1 MKSATSTTWLL
12 GLVLGFILLFTAYII
27 LTINYSKTVRIKNEM
42 ISMVEKYEGLNTN
55 SIQLVNNYLASI
67 NYNMKGECTDDN
79 NSGVYGADNLQA
91 TSLVEAQPGEKYY
104 YCVKKYKGVGTTRYY
119 QVAIFYK
126 FNLPVVGATGNFAV
140 RGVTGNF
147 QSRDEAI
154 YAKNVDGSFDT
165 TKPSGGGGSTTTPP
179 SLSSKYTVSFNLNGG
194 SGSIPAQT
202 VEYGTPASEPP
213 KPTREG
219 YTFISWQLNGNEYNF
234 AQPVRSNI
242 TLRARW
248 LKNSIAGSVDTGGS
262 TTGGNTYTVSF
273 NLNGGTAQRKNGNG
287 TIITPIPSQNV
298 VSGGRVSRPADPYK
312 YSPSSTFVRWELNGA
327 PYDFNTPV
335 TSNITLTATWRETAR
350 IFLQIPPNSSCV
362 GENRVSDGRV
372 YKFSNHFFE
381 VDSNFRLTLGTF
393 KLYEGPSYGSNF
405 GNNAYDWTYEI
416 GIGKPI
422 TRWVNIKDGTTWD
435 ISKPV
440 TDDLH
445 LNAMCD

>member
-1 MKSATSTTWLL
+1 MKSASSSTWLL

-55 SIQLVNNYLASI
+55 SVQLVNNYLASI

-91 TSLVEAQPGEKYY
+91 TSLVEAQSGEKYY

-147 QSRDEAI
+147 QSKDEAI
-154 YAKNVDGSFDT
+154 YAKNVDGSFDAA
-165 TKPSGGGGSTTTPP
+165 KPSGGGSTTPPP

-194 SGSIPAQT
+194 NGSIPAQT

-213 KPTREG
+213 KPTRDG

-248 LKNSIAGSVDTGGS
+248 LKNSIAGSTGTGSGGGSSTGGS
-262 TTGGNTYTVSF
+262 ATGGNVSSDVPSGTIDDTAEITSWSQVSH
-273 NLNGGTAQRKNGNG
+273 NCGILIPIVADYNGGTVSGSGSYKVACVSNGSSLYLAIPSRLTRPGYKLKCWANESNTCVNINNIASYN
-287 TIITPIPSQNV
+287 TIIHAV
-298 VSGGRVSRPADPYK
+298 
-312 YSPSSTFVRWELNGA
+312 WEK
-327 PYDFNTPV
+327 
-335 TSNITLTATWRETAR
+335 E
-350 IFLQIPPNSSCV
+350 
-362 GENRVSDGRV
+362 
-372 YKFSNHFFE
+372 
-381 VDSNFRLTLGTF
+381 
-393 KLYEGPSYGSNF
+393 
-405 GNNAYDWTYEI
+405 
-416 GIGKPI
+416 
-422 TRWVNIKDGTTWD
+422 
-435 ISKPV
+435 
-440 TDDLH
+440 
-445 LNAMCD
+445 

>member
-55 SIQLVNNYLASI
+55 SVQLVNNYLASI

-165 TKPSGGGGSTTTPP
+165 TKPSGGGSTTTPP

-194 SGSIPAQT
+194 SGSIPAQS

-248 LKNSIAGSVDTGGS
+248 LKNNIAGSVDTGGVTS
-262 TTGGNTYTVSF
+262 SRV
-273 NLNGGTAQRKNGNG
+273 
-287 TIITPIPSQNV
+287 PSRTDIQGFILW
-298 VSGGRVSRPADPYK
+298 SDKYYK
-312 YSPSSTFVRWELNGA
+312 CDVG
-327 PYDFNTPV
+327 NTPV
-335 TSNITLTATWRETAR
+335 KSCLYGYSLRPEYYDRSYWTEEIMKDYQTAKGITFTDAEK
-350 IFLQIPPNSSCV
+350 
-362 GENRVSDGRV
+362 E
-372 YKFSNHFFE
+372 E
-381 VDSNFRLTLGTF
+381 FR
-393 KLYEGPSYGSNF
+393 
-405 GNNAYDWTYEI
+405 NNW
-416 GIGKPI
+416 K
-422 TRWVNIKDGTTWD
+422 
-435 ISKPV
+435 
-440 TDDLH
+440 
-445 LNAMCD
+445 